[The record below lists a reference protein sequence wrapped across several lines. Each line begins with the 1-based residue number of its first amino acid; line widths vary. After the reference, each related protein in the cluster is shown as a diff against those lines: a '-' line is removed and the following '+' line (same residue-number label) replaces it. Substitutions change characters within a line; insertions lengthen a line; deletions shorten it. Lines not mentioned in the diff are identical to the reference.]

1 MVVTYVCRIRGI
13 LTQFAAATAANG
25 TYLPIRGGADCEN
38 DATKIILQHESDTS
52 FLSNLVQFI
61 STLWLIITIDTPVS
75 VAHRYR
81 YAYTLPLL
89 SGLIPRLQQQLLLW
103 QIHNLCRVA

>member
-38 DATKIILQHESDTS
+38 NTIKIILQHESDTS

-61 STLWLIITIDTPVS
+61 RTLWLIITVVTPIS

-81 YAYTLPLL
+81 YTYTLP
-89 SGLIPRLQQQLLLW
+89 
-103 QIHNLCRVA
+103 